1 MVPNFKAPFSA
12 FTCGDNNPASFAIA
26 QHYEARD
33 AVVKR
38 LVDLYK
44 DDFDINDNDL
54 FYAVLDQCGMLDDGF
69 DFQSDIDYIVKEV
82 NKRIV

>member
-1 MVPNFKAPFSA
+1 MTPNFRTPFSA

-33 AVVKR
+33 RVVQR
-38 LVDLYK
+38 LVYLYK

-54 FYAVLDQCGMLDDGF
+54 FYTVLDQCGFSRDGF

-82 NKRIV
+82 NKRIA